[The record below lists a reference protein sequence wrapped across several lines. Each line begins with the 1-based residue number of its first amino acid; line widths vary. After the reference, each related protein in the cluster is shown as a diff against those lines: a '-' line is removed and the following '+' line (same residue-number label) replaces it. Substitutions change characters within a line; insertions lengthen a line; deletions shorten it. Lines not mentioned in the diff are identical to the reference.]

1 MLKIEYD
8 QTREDGKKLYR
19 TYSDVGMMIRKDGT
33 EEMYNEAID
42 VEDSG
47 FTYTETDVP
56 IEDGEELTLSD
67 TLAMLSELG
76 VNLDDDEA

>member
-1 MLKIEYD
+1 MLKVEYD

-42 VEDSG
+42 MEDSG

-67 TLAMLSELG
+67 TLAMLGELG
-76 VNLDDDEA
+76 VNVNDQS

>member
-1 MLKIEYD
+1 MLKVEYD

-19 TYSDVGMMIRKDGT
+19 TYSDIGMMIRKDGT

-67 TLAMLSELG
+67 TLAMLGELG
-76 VNLDDDEA
+76 VNVNDQS

>member
-1 MLKIEYD
+1 MLKVEYD

-19 TYSDVGMMIRKDGT
+19 TYSDIGMMIRKDGT
-33 EEMYNEAID
+33 DEVYSEAID

-47 FTYTETDVP
+47 FTYTETEVP

-67 TLAMLSELG
+67 TLAMLGELG
-76 VNLDDDEA
+76 VNVDDQ

>member
-1 MLKIEYD
+1 MLKFEYD

-19 TYSDVGMMIRKDGT
+19 AYSDIGMMIRKDDT
-33 EEMYNEAID
+33 EEVYNEAID

-47 FTYTETDVP
+47 FTYTETDIP
-56 IEDGEELTLSD
+56 IENVEELTLSD

-76 VNLDDDEA
+76 VNMDDDEA